1 MPFSICNAAERST
14 LWPGALKRAL
24 AWPVS
29 QPTARRG
36 WQFAAFRDW
45 KAREH
50 LRAAYEIAPR
60 VWRSESLAR
69 VADKSAAERVVWKN
83 CEPCFTGLAYTER
96 HIYLTL
102 AVGALEPAAAGCS
115 ISLTCFGA
123 IPITPIIET
132 SARIWS
138 CSPGPQ
144 ASRLQT
150 SHAAGESAWC
160 LSVAMH
166 WRLTLAARSEAERR
180 WSPSR
185 L

>member
-102 AVGALEPAAAGCS
+102 AVGALEPAAAGR
-115 ISLTCFGA
+115 LLYLADLFRRDPDYADHRNKRTHLVML
-123 IPITPIIET
+123 
-132 SARIWS
+132 ART
-138 CSPGPQ
+138 
-144 ASRLQT
+144 ASQ
-150 SHAAGESAWC
+150 
-160 LSVAMH
+160 SVTDFA
-166 WRLTLAARSEAERR
+166 RRRRIRVVLVGSNALATNSGREV
-180 WSPSR
+180 
-185 L
+185 